1 MSPEVT
7 SQIDH
12 AADLER
18 KLRWSVEGAKPKAPG
33 VLREFVSEVPAQ
45 YRQLGRPAR
54 LWQKAVFWREKAVAL
69 GGAALVIA
77 LVAGLAFVATRPA
90 TQPAGSQASEIAVA
104 TETASA
110 SATEYVTPSQTPYWW
125 STSDG
130 SPSPMMS
137 DTPGP
142 RPWRPGVVCPS
153 EYVPLSPTPTRRATP
168 VPTATATATAPPTAS
183 ATPAPSA
190 SADATTEVRT
200 SSPAGDA
207 GAAGPAWPAAAPLVY
222 GAASPASWTW
232 QRGGSAVFI
241 NAIVATPAGY
251 LATIEV
257 LVGGGDDEYDYE
269 VLGHAMCTSPDLI
282 HWYPP
287 TNPKVFV
294 NETGGYFYPDGPI
307 PVKKGYGAGS
317 RDWYDESANRTEWYS
332 SDGIHWREGIPDDV
346 RVSIPEAA
354 CPLAYEEECGPIVST
369 PRGELSMYVAGTGY
383 QVSKDVGLTWKTAKM
398 PKGTQDNPRQLVAV
412 SGGLFAGRW
421 DAYPPSPGG
430 RGIVAMVEPIPV
442 FLVSNDGISWRKVAA
457 VDGAYLLARGS
468 ELLIED
474 GASLWR
480 STDGF
485 KTWVELKGPSG
496 ESIDGYSMAM
506 VGSKVVVFD
515 SEFYDGYFYDGAA
528 RILWIGTPH

>member
-1 MSPEVT
+1 MSPEAT
-7 SQIDH
+7 PKAAP

-18 KLRWSVEGAKPKAPG
+18 RLRWSVEGAKPRAPG
-33 VLREFVSEVPAQ
+33 VLGELVREVPAQ

-54 LWQKAVFWREKAVAL
+54 LWQKAVFGREKAVAL

-90 TQPAGSQASEIAVA
+90 GQQAGSQASEIALA
-104 TETASA
+104 TATASA
-110 SATEYVTPSQTPYWW
+110 SATEYATPGQTPDWW

-130 SPSPMMS
+130 SPSPTMRYA
-137 DTPGP
+137 PPP
-142 RPWRPGVVCPS
+142 RPSLSATACASV
-153 EYVPLSPTPTRRATP
+153 YVPPSATPTRRATP
-168 VPTATATATAPPTAS
+168 VPTATAAATAAPTES
-183 ATPAPSA
+183 ATSEPSDSAAATAEAPA
-190 SADATTEVRT
+190 
-200 SSPAGDA
+200 SSPTGDA
-207 GAAGPAWPAAAPLVY
+207 GVAGPAWPAAAPLVY

-232 QRGGSAVFI
+232 QRGWSAAF
-241 NAIVATPAGY
+241 AGMIVATPAGY

-257 LVGGGDDEYDYE
+257 RSGRSDADYDYRT
-269 VLGHAMCTSPDLI
+269 LGYAMCTSPDLI

-287 TNPKVFV
+287 TNRKVFV

-307 PVKKGYGAGS
+307 PVNKGYGAGS
-317 RDWYDESANRTEWYS
+317 HDWYNESVDRSEWYS

-354 CPLAYEEECGPIVST
+354 CTEAIEGDCGAMVST
-369 PRGELSMYVAGTGY
+369 ARGELSMYWDGTAY
-383 QVSKDVGLTWKTAKM
+383 FVTKDVGLTWKTAKM
-398 PKGTQDNPRQLVAV
+398 PEGTKDRPRQLVAV

-421 DAYPPSPGG
+421 DIFPRSTSVG
-430 RGIVAMVEPIPV
+430 MVVPIPV
-442 FLVSNDGISWRKVAA
+442 FMVSSDGISWRKVTA

-468 ELLIED
+468 ELFVED

-480 STDGF
+480 SSDGF

-506 VGSKVVVFD
+506 VGSKIVVFD
-515 SEFYDGYFYDGAA
+515 GELYDGYFYQAVK
-528 RILWIGTPH
+528 IHWIGTPH